1 MAAQLLMTF
10 AGLFGTARF
19 ADPLLRK
26 LGGRPLRDPRSL
38 PLLMVAADVAG
49 LVAMPFMNA
58 WSRAIEAR
66 ADRYAIELTDDPR
79 SLADAMRRLG
89 DQNLAEERPPRW
101 AELLLYSHPP
111 IFRRVQAAE
120 EALRG

>member
-1 MAAQLLMTF
+1 M
-10 AGLFGTARF
+10 
-19 ADPLLRK
+19 
-26 LGGRPLRDPRSL
+26 
-38 PLLMVAADVAG
+38 
-49 LVAMPFMNA
+49 
-58 WSRAIEAR
+58 
-66 ADRYAIELTDDPR
+66 ELNGDPR
-79 SLADAMRRLG
+79 SLAAAMRRLA